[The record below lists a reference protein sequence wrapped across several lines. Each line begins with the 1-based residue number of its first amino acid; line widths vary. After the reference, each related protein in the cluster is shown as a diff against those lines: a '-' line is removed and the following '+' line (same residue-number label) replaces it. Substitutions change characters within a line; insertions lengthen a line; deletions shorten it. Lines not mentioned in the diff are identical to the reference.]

1 MSDELKQTPFSA
13 SYPDGVV
20 EWIDVY
26 GYAVP
31 LTWGDPGA
39 EYAAARNHAAA
50 FEFSMLFLS
59 LGVQALGLVG
69 APAQFFQKEIW
80 SAGGNP

>member
-26 GYAVP
+26 DYAVP
-31 LTWGDPGA
+31 LTWGNPGA
-39 EYAAARNHAAA
+39 EYAAARK
-50 FEFSMLFLS
+50 SCCS
-59 LGVQALGLVG
+59 L
-69 APAQFFQKEIW
+69 
-80 SAGGNP
+80 